1 MSAVFRSLRA
11 PNYRIWFAGA
21 LVSNVGTWMQR
32 TAQDWIVLTELT
44 RYDATAVGIVMALQF
59 GPMLLLSPY
68 AGLIADRYDKRRV
81 LIITQGTM
89 AVLGLGLGLV
99 VLSGRAELWHVY
111 LFALLLGIASALDA
125 PARQSFVSELVSD
138 DDLSNAVA
146 LNSASFSAARMIGPA
161 VAGVLIAGVGT
172 GWVFLINAVS
182 FIAVLI
188 ALTRLRVGELRR
200 PERVARSRGQLR
212 EGFRYIGG
220 RPDIMVILV
229 IVFLVGAFGYNF
241 PIFTSTMASVEFGK
255 GATEFGLL
263 SSSLAVGS
271 VAGALL
277 SARRERPRIR
287 LVFVGAALFGIA
299 TGLAAIAPTYL
310 LFALALVLVGVVS
323 QTLMTSANSTVQ
335 LTVEPR
341 MRGRVMAVYM
351 AIFVGGTP
359 LGAPI
364 VGWVA
369 NTWGPRAALMVGAAS
384 GIVAA
389 LIAIAWLVLHR
400 HLRVSYRIHRT
411 PHLLVT
417 HDGDG
422 RDRREDAREDIEAD
436 EAVARRT

>member
-1 MSAVFRSLRA
+1 M
-11 PNYRIWFAGA
+11 
-21 LVSNVGTWMQR
+21 
-32 TAQDWIVLTELT
+32 
-44 RYDATAVGIVMALQF
+44 
-59 GPMLLLSPY
+59 
-68 AGLIADRYDKRRV
+68 
-81 LIITQGTM
+81 
-89 AVLGLGLGLV
+89 
-99 VLSGRAELWHVY
+99 LSGRAELWHVY

-172 GWVFLINAVS
+172 GWVFLIHAVS
-182 FIAVLI
+182 FIAVLF

-323 QTLMTSANSTVQ
+323 QTLRT
-335 LTVEPR
+335 
-341 MRGRVMAVYM
+341 
-351 AIFVGGTP
+351 
-359 LGAPI
+359 APT
-364 VGWVA
+364 A
-369 NTWGPRAALMVGAAS
+369 PCS
-384 GIVAA
+384 
-389 LIAIAWLVLHR
+389 
-400 HLRVSYRIHRT
+400 
-411 PHLLVT
+411 
-417 HDGDG
+417 
-422 RDRREDAREDIEAD
+422 
-436 EAVARRT
+436 